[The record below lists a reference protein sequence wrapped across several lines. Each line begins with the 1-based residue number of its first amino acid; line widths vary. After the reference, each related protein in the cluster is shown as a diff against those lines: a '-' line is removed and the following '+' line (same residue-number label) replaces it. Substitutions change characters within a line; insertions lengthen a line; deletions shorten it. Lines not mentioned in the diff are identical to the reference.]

1 MWWILGAGAVMAF
14 GYGALVA
21 TARMRYGRAP
31 AAPPG
36 FADPLLDRFLP
47 QYDIV
52 ERHQIHVEAPA
63 AVVYAAARDLDLRE
77 SIVARAI
84 FDTRAIVLG
93 ADRTAQSSRG
103 LVEEMLRL
111 GWGVLAETR
120 GREVVMGA
128 ICRPWEANVTFQPLA
143 PDVFASFSEPGYV
156 KIAWTLRADPQPDGS
171 SSRFLTETRAI
182 GTDPAARRR
191 FRAYWS
197 FVSPGVA
204 LIRRLSLRPVKRDA
218 ERRARHTPA
227 ATGAA
232 PGPAA
237 ARD

>member
-1 MWWILGAGAVMAF
+1 MWWILGVGAVMAF
-14 GYGALVA
+14 GYSALVA
-21 TARMRYGRAP
+21 TARMRFGRAP

-52 ERHQIHVEAPA
+52 ERHQIHVDAPA
-63 AVVYAAARDLDLRE
+63 EVVYAAARDVDLRE

-93 ADRTAQSSRG
+93 ADRTGQSSRG
-103 LVEEMLRL
+103 LVEKMLRL
-111 GWGVLAETR
+111 GWGVLAETG

-128 ICRPWEANVTFQPLA
+128 ICRPWEANVRFQPLA

-156 KIAWTLRADPQPDGS
+156 KIAWTLRADPEPDG
-171 SSRFLTETRAI
+171 SSRFLTETRAM
-182 GTDPAARRR
+182 GTDPVARRR

-218 ERRARHTPA
+218 ERRARHVPA

-232 PGPAA
+232 ARPAPG
-237 ARD
+237 RD